1 MARPD
6 KRIES
11 HSTLRLIIDN
21 GDILRVW
28 YLASAE
34 LTIDGVEYEPE
45 LRKSSRIKS
54 SLTRAADSGSVEI
67 QNVDTEIGREFL
79 AQREAIY
86 GAEAKIGRWWRDSIS
101 GWEGHK
107 VFLTG
112 PVVGFDLDE
121 NIVRLRAVSEP
132 YANISVGARRIIDPL
147 CQAVF
152 RDPTTCGF
160 AGAELTCNL
169 MLNHAGGCKG
179 RHGQTPTLERA
190 KFMGDPYVNAAS
202 RFKTS

>member
-1 MARPD
+1 MPPGWDEIMARED

-28 YLASAE
+28 YLASAR

-79 AQREAIY
+79 A
-86 GAEAKIGRWWRDSIS
+86 
-101 GWEGHK
+101 
-107 VFLTG
+107 
-112 PVVGFDLDE
+112 
-121 NIVRLRAVSEP
+121 LR
-132 YANISVGARRIIDPL
+132 RRSTAP
-147 CQAVF
+147 
-152 RDPTTCGF
+152 R
-160 AGAELTCNL
+160 
-169 MLNHAGGCKG
+169 
-179 RHGQTPTLERA
+179 RR
-190 KFMGDPYVNAAS
+190 
-202 RFKTS
+202 